1 MICNFSP
8 RNGIESLAKKIK
20 NGVPIEL
27 DDIQAI
33 NPDFISTPVNAPIAL
48 STKRSLK
55 QTLSKL
61 IKFPWHILKT
71 KIDALIELKL
81 VPLHQEI
88 DALNKRIQTLEIN
101 HPPAN
106 LSHRNNS
113 WNSSNQNI

>member
-101 HPPAN
+101 HPPKN
-106 LSHRNNS
+106 LLHRNNS
-113 WNSSNQNI
+113 WHPLNQNI